1 MGRVI
6 NQTIWNNISAYMGVV
21 LGAINTLVLYP
32 WAFSANP
39 EYLGLVNLILSYAMV
54 VSTFTQL
61 GAPNLILRYYAAY
74 SEKGKKQLFG
84 FGILL
89 PLIGIA
95 LFSLFYFIYQ
105 EPFLNWL
112 ADDELVHQYGYLL
125 IPLIIFN
132 VYVEV
137 FSAISQSYIRT
148 VFPLFL
154 KEVFRRIL
162 ASALLLIYFTGW
174 LDLTQFM
181 VLFTIGYALQFGLLV
196 VFLLRNNYLQLS
208 FAWSELKVRKL
219 LDYGLFVFLIA
230 GGNLL
235 IGRIDMIMIG
245 KLAPDALV
253 NVAKYSIAFFM
264 AGVINTPNKSLSA
277 IARPLLSKAWEANDM
292 DQIQFIYK
300 RSSLNQ
306 LIFAGLLFVLIWNS
320 VSPIFQLLPEKF
332 RGGEYAFLFLG
343 LARVYSM
350 ATGVNGMIISS
361 SSHYRFNLFSN
372 LALIVSALILNVW
385 LIPLYGLEGA
395 AIATLIS
402 FIVDN
407 TSKVVYLWIKMKILP
422 FNREFFIVLALLIIG
437 VVLGVILPD
446 TKYFI
451 VTIMYKTA
459 IVGALLGF
467 AIYKL
472 NLSEE
477 INGIINKQLARFRK

>member
-1 MGRVI
+1 
-6 NQTIWNNISAYMGVV
+6 MGVV
-21 LGAINTLVLYP
+21 LGAINTLILYP

-61 GAPNLILRYYAAY
+61 GAPHLILRYYSAY
-74 SEKGKKQLFG
+74 SESGKKQLFG

-89 PLIGIA
+89 PLLGIA
-95 LFSLFYFIYQ
+95 LFSLFYFVYQ

-112 ADDELVHQYGYLL
+112 SDDALVYQYGYLL

-137 FSAISQSYIRT
+137 FSAISQTYIRT

-162 ASALLLIYFTGW
+162 ASVLLLIYFTGW
-174 LDLTQFM
+174 LNLSWFM
-181 VLFTIGYALQFGLLV
+181 ILFTVGYAVQFGVLV
-196 VFLLRNNYLQLS
+196 VFLIRNNYLHVN
-208 FAWSELKVRKL
+208 FGWRELNVRKL

-253 NVAKYSIAFFM
+253 NVAKYSIAFFI
-264 AGVINTPNKSLSA
+264 ASVINTPNKSLSA
-277 IARPLLSKAWEANDM
+277 IARPLLSKAWEEGDM
-292 DQIQFIYK
+292 KQIQFIYK

-320 VSPIFQLLPEKF
+320 VFSIFELLPEKF

-350 ATGVNGMIISS
+350 ATGVNGLIISAS
-361 SSHYRFNLFSN
+361 NYYRFNLISN
-372 LALIVSALILNVW
+372 IALLVSAVLLNIW

-395 AIATLIS
+395 AMATLSS
-402 FIVDN
+402 FLIGN
-407 TSKVVYLWIKMKILP
+407 TLKVVYLWVKMRMLP

-437 VVLGVILPD
+437 VVLGYVLPD
-446 TKYFI
+446 SSFSL
-451 VTIMYKTA
+451 VTIVYKSA

-467 AIYKL
+467 TIYKL

-477 INGIINKQLARFRK
+477 INGIINKQLARFKK